1 MKIGTFI
8 SKQSIQKKILWAM
21 LAISGIPILLQAVF
35 TFTFS
40 NRNMKSQLIQNKTQG
55 IEWLNDKLDK
65 ELNKYK
71 DFFYEIEIDKSLKR
85 SLISWSM
92 GEELDNNT
100 QKELRS
106 VFEGMLNTNS
116 YIHSV
121 EIYNPDKQEGYSANR
136 VSFLHMEKEE
146 GLSWR
151 EDALQTNIVVGQE
164 ENDYMLTH
172 QMTNLATKKR
182 IALVVIRLSRY
193 AFLDILEKDMEEG
206 ESAFLFNDR
215 RELLGSYGNADESLK
230 KVAEQA
236 IYSDNEMDALNE
248 KGQLFCFKELVD
260 KGKLQL
266 IYLVPG
272 QWIDHQL
279 KNTVMTALLI
289 LAMALVAAILLSQLF
304 SNLISKPIV
313 SLSKKM
319 QTTDIHNFSAGD
331 PVVRKDEIG
340 LLQESF
346 ENMICRNR
354 ELVEKEYQ
362 SELEKQEAQLKAL
375 QAQINPHFLYN
386 TLQVIGGMAITGQSR
401 DIYPIVTALS
411 DILRYAISFS
421 EEMVSLEQELT
432 YLEGYLEIQN
442 SRFGNRIRF
451 EKKVQPE
458 ALEAYIPKLILQ
470 PIVENSLIHG
480 LEGKSGEWQIA
491 MNAHIEGSTLI
502 LCISDNGRG
511 VDEEQLTRI
520 RSALEKDDQET
531 LTSSAHI
538 GLRNVQARIRLQSGP
553 GYGLELESD
562 GKSGMRIT
570 LRVHVGN
577 PKEEQK

>member
-8 SKQSIQKKILWAM
+8 SKQSIRKKILWAM
-21 LAISGIPILLQAVF
+21 LAISVIPILLQAAF

-40 NRNMKSQLIQNKTQG
+40 NRNMRNQLIQNKTQG

-100 QKELRS
+100 LKDIRS

-121 EIYNPDKQEGYSANR
+121 EIYNPDKQEGYIADR
-136 VSFLHMEKEE
+136 VSFLHTEKED

-164 ENDYMLTH
+164 ENDYIITH

-182 IALVVIRLSRY
+182 IALVVVRLSRY

-215 RELLGSYGNADESLK
+215 NELLGSYGNADENME
-230 KVAEQA
+230 KVAVQA
-236 IYSDNEMDALNE
+236 LHSDDDLDTLNE
-248 KGQLFCFKELVD
+248 RGQLFCFKELVD

-266 IYLVPG
+266 VYLVPG

-289 LAMALVAAILLSQLF
+289 LAVALVAAILMSQLF
-304 SNLISKPIV
+304 SNMISKPIV

-331 PVVRKDEIG
+331 PVVREDEIG

-386 TLQVIGGMAITGQSR
+386 TLQVIGGMAVTGQSK

-421 EEMVSLEQELT
+421 EEMVTLEQELT
-432 YLEGYLEIQN
+432 YLESYLAIQN

-458 ALEAYIPKLILQ
+458 AMEAYIPKLILQ
-470 PIVENSLIHG
+470 PIVENSLLHG
-480 LEGKSGEWQIA
+480 LEGKSGEWLIA
-491 MNAHIEGSTLI
+491 LNAHIEDSTLV

-511 VDEEQLTRI
+511 VAEEQLTRL

-553 GYGLELESD
+553 GYGLELGSD
-562 GKSGMRIT
+562 GKSGMWIT
-570 LRVHVGN
+570 IRVHMGN
-577 PKEEQK
+577 RKEEQK

>member
-1 MKIGTFI
+1 MKISTFI
-8 SKQSIQKKILWAM
+8 SKQSIRKKILWAM
-21 LAISGIPILLQAVF
+21 LAISVIPILLQAAF

-40 NRNMKSQLIQNKTQG
+40 NRNMRSQLIQNKTRG

-65 ELNKYK
+65 ELKKYK
-71 DFFYEIEIDKSLKR
+71 EFFYEIEIDKSLKKA
-85 SLISWSM
+85 LISWSM
-92 GEELDNNT
+92 GEKLDNST
-100 QKELRS
+100 LKEMRS
-106 VFEGMLNTNS
+106 IFEGMLNTNS

-121 EIYNPDKQEGYSANR
+121 EIYNPDKQDGYIADR
-136 VSFLHMEKEE
+136 VSFLHSEKEN
-146 GLSWR
+146 LSWR

-164 ENDYMLTH
+164 GNDYIITH

-215 RELLGSYGNADESLK
+215 NELLGSYGNADENLE
-230 KVAEQA
+230 KVAVQMLH
-236 IYSDNEMDALNE
+236 SDEEPDALNE

-266 IYLVPG
+266 VYLVPG

-289 LAMALVAAILLSQLF
+289 LNVALVAATVLSRLF
-304 SNLISKPIV
+304 SNMISKPIV

-319 QTTDIHNFSAGD
+319 QTTDIYNFSAGD
-331 PVVRKDEIG
+331 PVVREDEIG

-346 ENMICRNR
+346 ESMICRNR

-386 TLQVIGGMAITGQSR
+386 TLQVIGGMAVTGQSK

-421 EEMVSLEQELT
+421 EEMVALEQELT
-432 YLEGYLEIQN
+432 YLESYLAIQN

-451 EKKVQPE
+451 EKRVQPE
-458 ALEAYIPKLILQ
+458 AMDAYIPKLILQ

-480 LEGKSGEWQIA
+480 LEGKSGEWLIA
-491 MNAHIEGSTLI
+491 LDAHIEGNTLI
-502 LCISDNGRG
+502 LCVSDNGRG
-511 VDEEQLTRI
+511 MDEEQLTRL
-520 RSALEKDDQET
+520 RCALEKDDQET

-553 GYGLELESD
+553 GYGLELGSD
-562 GKSGMRIT
+562 GKNGTRIT
-570 LRVHVGN
+570 IRVHMEKRAEGE
-577 PKEEQK
+577 K